1 MVFNQEKFSSTN
13 FNINNFDVKNF
24 SDYDLDYLR
33 MQIKRNSDSLE
44 KAIEN
49 LKKLANKHSSNVEE
63 QTN

>member
-1 MVFNQEKFSSTN
+1 MVFNREKFSSSN
-13 FNINNFDVKNF
+13 FSINNFDVKNF

-49 LKKLANKHSSNVEE
+49 LKRLANKQNSKIEE